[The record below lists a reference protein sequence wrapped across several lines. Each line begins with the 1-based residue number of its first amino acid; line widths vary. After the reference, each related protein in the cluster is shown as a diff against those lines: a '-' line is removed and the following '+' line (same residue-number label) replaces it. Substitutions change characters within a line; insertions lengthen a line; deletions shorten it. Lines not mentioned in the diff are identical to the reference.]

1 MKKILLLTSIVL
13 GLTSCNLDVNT
24 DPNYPS
30 EVSPSLLLPSA
41 QNFIAATVGD
51 GMYNYAGFFSQY
63 FDQMPEANQYNQIA
77 EYDFTESDQIIDR
90 SYRNLY
96 AGALMD
102 LNKVLQHEESTSG
115 DKYAATI
122 LRAFCFQLLVDNMDK
137 TPYAESLLG
146 SSNSMPVWDNGKDV
160 YTGILQEMDAA
171 EEALGS
177 STMSSNDLL
186 LGKNLNQWKGFANA
200 LRLRM
205 YLRFID
211 ANEDAAGYTAK
222 LKTLIDAG
230 EFFTGDIKYDVFTD
244 ETNKRNPWYAT
255 NKVKLANNHVAG
267 YAITTYLTSTSDPRI
282 SYNFVKAANSGSY
295 AGELPGS
302 KQVLASKK
310 NADYSALNYYATKP
324 VYFFTQ
330 SELQFLLAESY
341 LRFYNDATR
350 AKTAYEAGIDADFA
364 ARNLSNASQMYGT
377 GGTVAWSSV
386 TTQAA
391 QLELIYMQ
399 KWVALC
405 YMDHME
411 AWSEIRRTDCPK
423 WSAKTASEINA
434 DPTIYTAGDLI
445 KPMRNGLGTG
455 VVKRMFF
462 PLSARQL
469 NKNTPAAVE
478 ITTPVWW
485 DVK

>member
-137 TPYAESLLG
+137 TPYSESLLG

-177 STMSSNDLL
+177 STMSS
-186 LGKNLNQWKGFANA
+186 K
-200 LRLRM
+200 
-205 YLRFID
+205 
-211 ANEDAAGYTAK
+211 
-222 LKTLIDAG
+222 
-230 EFFTGDIKYDVFTD
+230 
-244 ETNKRNPWYAT
+244 
-255 NKVKLANNHVAG
+255 
-267 YAITTYLTSTSDPRI
+267 
-282 SYNFVKAANSGSY
+282 
-295 AGELPGS
+295 
-302 KQVLASKK
+302 
-310 NADYSALNYYATKP
+310 
-324 VYFFTQ
+324 
-330 SELQFLLAESY
+330 
-341 LRFYNDATR
+341 
-350 AKTAYEAGIDADFA
+350 
-364 ARNLSNASQMYGT
+364 
-377 GGTVAWSSV
+377 
-386 TTQAA
+386 
-391 QLELIYMQ
+391 
-399 KWVALC
+399 
-405 YMDHME
+405 
-411 AWSEIRRTDCPK
+411 
-423 WSAKTASEINA
+423 
-434 DPTIYTAGDLI
+434 
-445 KPMRNGLGTG
+445 
-455 VVKRMFF
+455 
-462 PLSARQL
+462 
-469 NKNTPAAVE
+469 
-478 ITTPVWW
+478 
-485 DVK
+485 